1 MSQASIP
8 SACPVR
14 RTSIRPQTWAQ
25 APQIL
30 HHSAII
36 LTMSPVYAAFFA
48 LLLNSERLTASMVAG
63 ATLMVA
69 ASFLV
74 ELPPQAGRKDSLDP
88 KVADEVPS

>member
-1 MSQASIP
+1 
-8 SACPVR
+8 
-14 RTSIRPQTWAQ
+14 
-25 APQIL
+25 
-30 HHSAII
+30 
-36 LTMSPVYAAFFA
+36 MSPVYAAFFA

>member
-36 LTMSPVYAAFFA
+36 LTMSPVYVAFFA